1 MKIPSKIMKFPSK
14 ILLDKYNPLCYN
26 VREEQP
32 QERRGR
38 TALALVWLFLG
49 FKPFGSCEFI
59 RTAFLY
65 P

>member
-1 MKIPSKIMKFPSK
+1 MKFPSKIMKFPFK
-14 ILLDKYNPLCYN
+14 ILLDKCFPLCYTF
-26 VREEQP
+26 RGEQP

-38 TALALVWLFLG
+38 TAFALVWLFLG
-49 FKPFGSCEFI
+49 FKPFGSCEVC